1 MLTWSNIFLLH
12 LTAPSESAVQFEPVR
27 PGHRGEL
34 HKPGCHAGSYPLL
47 NFRKVLPNLFLPRPT
62 TGNDRAQ
69 HLSPQVQAAAPGQ
82 RNRRGQRKVHHLPVA
97 VYSAGGCQV
106 GYWCWDLVRGLWLTF
121 DFFFFQAPSVHAFIP
136 QGLRG
141 PVAGHEQALP
151 DLSRR
156 HRGAEEH
163 QRYLTPRPTV
173 ICWTA
178 GRGGGGG
185 AGGTGSRQCA
195 VVFLPLSFF
204 FCAC

>member
-1 MLTWSNIFLLH
+1 MLT
-12 LTAPSESAVQFEPVR
+12 
-27 PGHRGEL
+27 
-34 HKPGCHAGSYPLL
+34 
-47 NFRKVLPNLFLPRPT
+47 NFSLSLCPPT

-97 VYSAGGCQV
+97 VYSARGCQV
-106 GYWCWDLVRGLWLTF
+106 GFRFWDLIRGQFRAQTR
-121 DFFFFQAPSVHAFIP
+121 FFFFLQAPSVHAFIP

-151 DLSRR
+151 DLPRR

-173 ICWTA
+173 ICWTTGS
-178 GRGGGGG
+178 GRGGGG

-195 VVFLPLSFF
+195 VVFLPLSVFF
-204 FCAC
+204 SVRV